1 MFQVLILLIML
12 QLDFWS
18 VWFYINPT
26 FMIGLGIFT
35 FSVSVYGFLI
45 SNQENRLEKYKIKQN
60 FQLRKML

>member
-1 MFQVLILLIML
+1 MFQVLTFLIML

-45 SNQENRLEKYKIKQN
+45 SNQENR
-60 FQLRKML
+60 